1 MDFDGDR
8 VGQEMTSEVEVEVE
22 GRDLDHGRSD
32 EVVDL
37 DGQEEEAGARGHWG
51 PAVFDE
57 IPMGYSMGSDQEYRQ
72 VDLDVDVDLDVG
84 MDGAVVA
91 QGGHAD
97 PRLARGTG
105 TSWAHFPSS
114 RTGYRRLVNPYSS
127 TSTSSPSPA
136 PTSRIK
142 LNLLLFFFALVLAS
156 LGMISLMLPS
166 LGGVEFGV
174 RVGPHGH
181 GRGRPTMVGVEEG
194 LDGLRLGHGHEA
206 DDLKKRSQG
215 GTRPA
220 GVVHLPVPVRT
231 GTYHDEED
239 ALPIIPVVTDERT
252 VTAHLASMKQSRERL
267 ERRLRKVGRRG
278 LGGHVK
284 RQKKRSWGIW
294 AA

>member
-1 MDFDGDR
+1 LDFDGDR

-220 GVVHLPVPVRT
+220 GVVHLPVP
-231 GTYHDEED
+231 
-239 ALPIIPVVTDERT
+239 
-252 VTAHLASMKQSRERL
+252 AHQASMKQSRERL